1 MAAFAVPFRRYLS
14 HRITSDVTIS
24 DGTDR
29 QALPTCAVDDPIAP
43 VVVSHAST
51 FLDLRWDSLV
61 SAATAHGSTGVH
73 AVECIELD
81 RNDLT
86 RFP

>member
-14 HRITSDVTIS
+14 HRITSDVTVS

-61 SAATAHGSTGVH
+61 SAATAHGYHWYRT
-73 AVECIELD
+73 VEYIVLAKD
-81 RNDLT
+81 DFT